1 MTTSDL
7 GWMKHAKC
15 SGMSSEIFFPTPKKT
30 KVNPAQY
37 KVALAVCAVCP
48 VQRQCLDYAIKL
60 RMLEDGIFGGKMPH
74 QRRMIVARAPR
85 KKQVSKKSK
94 A

>member
-1 MTTSDL
+1 MFSDDMK
-7 GWMKHAKC
+7 WMRQAKC

-30 KVNPAQY
+30 KVNPVQY
-37 KVALAVCAVCP
+37 KVALSVCAVCP
-48 VQRQCLDYAIKL
+48 VQKQCLDYALKL

-74 QRRMIVARAPR
+74 QRRMLLARAPR